1 MSDAETDDEGGSDGA
16 GDTDAGAGDTDAD
29 AGDTDAGAAEAETD
43 DGTPDTAPEVELG
56 LYQIDVRV
64 RGSAD
69 DDLDNVEGTARE
81 LVDHLVDQAQQ
92 LEDEP
97 DGRGLG

>member
-1 MSDAETDDEGGSDGA
+1 MSDTAADGDDATGVEAAGADGEGGAS
-16 GDTDAGAGDTDAD
+16 
-29 AGDTDAGAAEAETD
+29 E
-43 DGTPDTAPEVELG
+43 TAPEVELG

-64 RGSAD
+64 KGSAD
-69 DDLDNVEGTARE
+69 DDLEAVETTARG
-81 LVDHLVDQAQQ
+81 LVEHLVEQAKQ

>member
-1 MSDAETDDEGGSDGA
+1 MSDAETDGEGGSAD
-16 GDTDAGAGDTDAD
+16 AGDTDAD
-29 AGDTDAGAAEAETD
+29 AAGA
-43 DGTPDTAPEVELG
+43 DGEGAPDTAPEVELG

-69 DDLDNVEGTARE
+69 DDLDDVEGTARE